1 MKKNLKVKVYKV
13 KIIKNIF
20 GNIFKILSSKS
31 KYFNKFGDC
40 YISEINPFKIKA
52 WRCHKKSIQSIF
64 IISGKCKLIIN
75 IGNKFHQVNMS
86 SISPKLV
93 IIPNNSWYG
102 FQNIGAKKV
111 KLLNITNQNYSEK
124 EILRKKLREIDY
136 DWKKNY

>member
-1 MKKNLKVKVYKV
+1 
-13 KIIKNIF
+13 
-20 GNIFKILSSKS
+20 
-31 KYFNKFGDC
+31 
-40 YISEINPFKIKA
+40 
-52 WRCHKKSIQSIF
+52 
-64 IISGKCKLIIN
+64 
-75 IGNKFHQVNMS
+75 MS

-136 DWKKNY
+136 DWKKIIRLSKSCLTKKKKPMLKKFLIRNFLEWVLKLKNLRKN